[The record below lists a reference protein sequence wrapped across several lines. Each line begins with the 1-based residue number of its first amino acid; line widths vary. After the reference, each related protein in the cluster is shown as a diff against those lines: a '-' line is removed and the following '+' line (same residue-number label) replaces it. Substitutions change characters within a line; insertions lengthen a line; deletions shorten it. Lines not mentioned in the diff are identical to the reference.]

1 MFVYNEFKNRL
12 PNQNEALRGREKSII
27 ITQKHY
33 FKNNQIHCSIPQ
45 KF

>member
-27 ITQKHY
+27 ITQNHY
-33 FKNNQIHCSIPQ
+33 FKKTNYCSFQ